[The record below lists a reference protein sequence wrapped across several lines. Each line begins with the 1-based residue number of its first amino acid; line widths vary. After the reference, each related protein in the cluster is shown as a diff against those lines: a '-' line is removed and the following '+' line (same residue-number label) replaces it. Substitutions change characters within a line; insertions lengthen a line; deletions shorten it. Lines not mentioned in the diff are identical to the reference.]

1 MTVREFVEKYNKLT
15 SEDLKGKL
23 VESVIKHEYV
33 PYEKKITI
41 CKKIVEASH
50 YIKKKDKNNKEMKK
64 LHIDS
69 TANYMLYC
77 LNLVNYYSSIDVDFS
92 NSLEE
97 FNLLNGSECLNAIFS
112 SISEREEK
120 EFRMILDMIETDLMQ
135 NEYETHAFIR
145 NQVER
150 FGELIGVVVTPL
162 FEQLTQSVNNM
173 DEKTVNKLIKG
184 LEELIKFNVVK

>member
-1 MTVREFVEKYNKLT
+1 MTVIEFVKKYNKLT

-33 PYEKKITI
+33 PYENKITI

-50 YIKKKDKNNKEMKK
+50 YIKKKDKNNKETKK

-69 TANYMLYC
+69 TANYMLYY
-77 LNLVNYYSSIDVDFS
+77 LNIVNCYSSVDVDFS

-97 FNLLNGSECLNAIFS
+97 FNLLNCSKCLDAMLS
-112 SISEREEK
+112 SIPEREEK
-120 EFRMILDMIETDLMQ
+120 EFRMILDMVENDLMQ
-135 NEYETHAFIR
+135 NEYETHAFIS

-150 FGELIGVVVTPL
+150 FGELISNIFSPL
-162 FEQLTQSVNNM
+162 
-173 DEKTVNKLIKG
+173 
-184 LEELIKFNVVK
+184 LEEVMKGMNMNDMQDLLKVLEKLK